1 MRYKNGFYV
10 NVGDIAIKDNSDT
23 VLVTSI
29 NECDYFNK
37 TNGGDMENKKVIINN
52 DMQDFV
58 MVCSAIRQL
67 DDATKRLKDIE
78 EFSKDKLLVD
88 MAEYTVEDL
97 NKILK
102 QLEGYLDD
110 NYELV

>member
-1 MRYKNGFYV
+1 MENEKLEKFNEM
-10 NVGDIAIKDNSDT
+10 IKEAFTNYDHQRKID
-23 VLVTSI
+23 V
-29 NECDYFNK
+29 CDYFNK

-67 DDATKRLKDIE
+67 DDAVKRLRDIE

-88 MAEYTVEDL
+88 IAEYTAEDVI
-97 NKILK
+97 KILK
-102 QLEGYLDD
+102 QLEGYLND

>member
-1 MRYKNGFYV
+1 MENEKLEKFNEMIKEAFKNYDHQRKIDV
-10 NVGDIAIKDNSDT
+10 
-23 VLVTSI
+23 
-29 NECDYFNK
+29 CDYFNK

-67 DDATKRLKDIE
+67 DDAVKRLRDIE

-88 MAEYTVEDL
+88 MAEYTAEDVI
-97 NKILK
+97 KILK
-102 QLEGYLDD
+102 QLEGYLND

>member
-1 MRYKNGFYV
+1 MENEKLEKFNEMTKEAFKNYDHQRKIDV
-10 NVGDIAIKDNSDT
+10 
-23 VLVTSI
+23 
-29 NECDYFNK
+29 CDYFNK
-37 TNGGDMENKKVIINN
+37 TNGGDMENRKVIINN

-67 DDATKRLKDIE
+67 DDAVKRLRDIE

-88 MAEYTVEDL
+88 MAEYTAEDVI
-97 NKILK
+97 KILK
-102 QLEGYLDD
+102 QLEGYLND